1 MPLYDKILIL
11 TGAGMSAESGLG
23 TFRDK
28 GGLWSQYNIEDVAT
42 PEGFAGNPQHS
53 LDFYNFRRQV
63 HAKAEPNSAHKALA
77 RLEADYPGE
86 IVIVTQNIDKLHEA
100 AGSQRVLH
108 MHGEINKGRCM
119 DCGHVYDLAHGNLEL
134 TSRCPACDVQ
144 GRQRPDVVWF
154 GEVPY
159 HLKEIDRELRA
170 SYLFISIGTSG
181 SVYPAAGFV
190 SLARKAGAHTV
201 ELNLEPS
208 DGVVRFH
215 EAHHG
220 KATDIMPAFVER
232 LMHEA
237 AIAQKKVLA

>member
-1 MPLYDKILIL
+1 MPLYDKVLIL
-11 TGAGMSAESGLG
+11 SGAGLSAESGLG
-23 TFRDK
+23 TFRDENGIWAK
-28 GGLWSQYNIEDVAT
+28 YNFEEVAT
-42 PEGFAGNPQHS
+42 PEGFEEDPKRS
-53 LDFYNFRRQV
+53 LDFYNLRRDM
-63 HAKAEPNSAHKALA
+63 HRDASPNEAHKALA

-86 IVIVTQNIDKLHEA
+86 VVIVTQNIDTLHEE

-108 MHGEINKGRCM
+108 MHGRIDHGRCM
-119 DCGHVYDLAHGNLEL
+119 ACGHIYDLSLANLYL
-134 TSRCPACDVQ
+134 NSQCPACNVQ
-144 GRQRPDVVWF
+144 GQQRPDVVWF

-159 HLKEIDRELRA
+159 HLPEIEREIRD

-190 SLARKAGAHTV
+190 SLARQAGAHTV

-208 DGVVRFH
+208 DGVVAFH
-215 EAHHG
+215 EAHQG
-220 KATDIMPAFVER
+220 KATDVVPLYVER